1 MCVDYKNVYLIG
13 DMNAHTGYKA
23 DFIEADQFLAD
34 YFDFDSE
41 LLNYF
46 NKSEMLINTKCPKI
60 EQIKIAHLTQ
70 KVENLLKSVNQI
82 TFFILNGRCGNDKGI
97 GKCTF
102 RGTTLIDYA
111 ISSTAGLSYIK
122 NFEVEDTDILF
133 SDGHSLLS
141 IYLTLPCQQKQ
152 TENTHIG
159 SKAGPRL
166 WDESNTDT
174 FLNNI
179 DVGNIHIIEEA
190 LDTMRTTTNAITT
203 EDLNSIVVQISNLLM
218 QRKSHS
224 KLVRHIYRNQTLTN
238 PGLVL
243 SVKMPGMH
251 ITRPNLATK
260 NLLL

>member
-1 MCVDYKNVYLIG
+1 M
-13 DMNAHTGYKA
+13 
-23 DFIEADQFLAD
+23 
-34 YFDFDSE
+34 
-41 LLNYF
+41 
-46 NKSEMLINTKCPKI
+46 
-60 EQIKIAHLTQ
+60 
-70 KVENLLKSVNQI
+70 ENSLKSVNQI

-97 GKCTF
+97 GKCTL

-166 WDESNTDT
+166 WDESNTET

-190 LDTMRTTTNAITT
+190 LDTMRTTTNAIAT
-203 EDLNSIVVQISNLLM
+203 EDLNSIVVQISNLFTNAAQKSFKTSRAYLQKSNLDKPWFGTECKNARDAYHKAKSSHQKSPSVMNKQELQNKSRKYKRTMNKHIRKHKFQTKQKLRKLNKHKPKEFWKIINNLEKKLKM
-218 QRKSHS
+218 QH
-224 KLVRHIYRNQTLTN
+224 YR
-238 PGLVL
+238 
-243 SVKMPGMH
+243 
-251 ITRPNLATK
+251 
-260 NLLL
+260 